1 MKNKNKK
8 YGYILSSK
16 SVNKNENKKTIP
28 MAYSFNEIYQNE
40 FLLNQPNINE
50 NKKNLEN
57 LDSDIDDPKYKP
69 NFLIDNNRNKNI
81 LKDENYNNNF
91 HNKSVENN
99 FMNYNKINDDYLNK
113 EQNNMSKS
121 RFHNFENIE
130 NFDFSKENFIQ
141 NKSILDVQNENELL
155 KQEILKKSEII
166 RTKDE
171 LITEFQNIYN
181 DLKIKFQ
188 QYESKNAQLRQQ
200 IKFLES
206 QIQNNQN
213 IINNNNITNPEINE
227 KTISLFKQQISELES
242 NYDTKI
248 KKIIEKFKDK
258 ENKTNQDHIEE
269 ISRLNKNIENMRS
282 ENSKLKTEISN
293 NKIETD
299 SLKAKLD
306 SKDYEKKT
314 YLEQKENEI
323 IKLKEKIY
331 EQDRDIEFKEKELKQ
346 RISKLEDQISLLKQE
361 NNNLLNKISE
371 SKEKSNEYDSH
382 LIDNKNTI
390 NRLNSELNQIKFNI
404 QNKDALIEQLKK
416 QIDELNNLIV
426 QSEEDMKL
434 FEENKQEEFKE
445 YTNQIEILM
454 EEKNILTA
462 QNIEL
467 TNNLALANENMKQ
480 LNEIIIDKYADV
492 EAELFKQTNINENME
507 KKYKNVL
514 KHMKDKQNCLNQENI
529 KLKEI
534 INNEQDEIDENYR
547 ENEVKINDIQNSNLI
562 NKMNTSKNNYS
573 KLNFESQVGTNRSLN
588 NNNKSNLININ
599 ENSEQ
604 TFRNNNMNI
613 KNNYNYNINSS
624 YIDTKEAGQK
634 RTLDNFRMLLDKM
647 DKKIN

>member
-188 QYESKNAQLRQQ
+188 QYESKNAQLHQQ

-206 QIQNNQN
+206 QIQNNQK

-390 NRLNSELNQIKFNI
+390 NRLNNELNQIKFNI

-492 EAELFKQTNINENME
+492 EAELFKQTNINKKKK
-507 KKYKNVL
+507 KKYKYL
-514 KHMKDKQNCLNQENI
+514 
-529 KLKEI
+529 
-534 INNEQDEIDENYR
+534 
-547 ENEVKINDIQNSNLI
+547 LI
-562 NKMNTSKNNYS
+562 RYC
-573 KLNFESQVGTNRSLN
+573 F
-588 NNNKSNLININ
+588 I
-599 ENSEQ
+599 
-604 TFRNNNMNI
+604 
-613 KNNYNYNINSS
+613 
-624 YIDTKEAGQK
+624 
-634 RTLDNFRMLLDKM
+634 
-647 DKKIN
+647 